1 MDNQFLQLVNR
12 QHPIKKEQEPH
23 HLVLAPYSEKD
34 IYLQPEL
41 AKQFKRLIRHLKF
54 EEKIIVLDG
63 YRTQGEQEALWDFSL
78 EENGLRYT
86 EEFVAYPGCSEH
98 QTGLALD
105 IGLKGLEHD
114 LIAPHFQ
121 NGEIVETFLK
131 HMMDYGF
138 ILRYPKNKKEIT
150 GIGYE
155 PWHFRYVGLPHS
167 QIMTQ
172 QKWTLEEYH
181 TFLAQMKQ
189 AIS

>member
-12 QHPIKKEQEPH
+12 QFPLRKGQEPH
-23 HLVLAPYSEKD
+23 HLVLSPYSEKD
-34 IYLQPEL
+34 IYLHPEL
-41 AKQFKRLIRHLKF
+41 AKQFKRLMQTLKL
-54 EEKIIVLDG
+54 EDKIVVLDG
-63 YRTQGEQEALWDFSL
+63 YRTQMEQEALWNFSL

-105 IGLKGLEHD
+105 IGIKGEVHD
-114 LIAPHFQ
+114 LIAP
-121 NGEIVETFLK
+121 NFLK
-131 HMMDYGF
+131 GDVVDLFLKEMMHFGF

-167 QIMTQ
+167 QIIMQ